1 MKDISKYVESVRT
14 HLETLAKSN
23 TRTLIAI
30 AGPPASGKST
40 LAEQLQIQLN
50 EISMPCGIVPMDG
63 FHLDNEILKA
73 RGLLS
78 RKGAPET
85 FDVEGFKALLHQLIT
100 EKEVSVPLFDRAG
113 DIVIPNAV
121 YIEEH
126 HHHIIIEGN
135 YLFLDE
141 DVWRDL
147 HPYWSLRVF
156 ISPPLE
162 VLEQRL
168 VRRWLAHGLDEG
180 AAKKRA
186 ATNDIPNAKRIL
198 EQSDLQ
204 AVDIA
209 FC

>member
-30 AGPPASGKST
+30 AGQPASGKST

-147 HPYWSLRVF
+147 QPYWSLRVF
-156 ISPPLE
+156 ISPSLE

-168 VRRWLAHGLDEG
+168 VQRWLAYGLEEA
-180 AAKKRA
+180 AAKARA
-186 ATNDIPNAKRIL
+186 ASNDIPNAKRVL
-198 EQSDLQ
+198 EQSNLQ
-204 AVDIA
+204 ALDIA
-209 FC
+209 F

>member
-1 MKDISKYVESVRT
+1 
-14 HLETLAKSN
+14 
-23 TRTLIAI
+23 
-30 AGPPASGKST
+30 
-40 LAEQLQIQLN
+40 
-50 EISMPCGIVPMDG
+50 MPCGIVPMDG

-141 DVWRDL
+141 DVWRGL
-147 HPYWSLRVF
+147 QPYWSLRVF

-168 VRRWLAHGLDEG
+168 VERWLAHGLEEG

-186 ATNDIPNAKRIL
+186 RTNDIPNAKRIL

-209 FC
+209 F

>member
-1 MKDISKYVESVRT
+1 M
-14 HLETLAKSN
+14 
-23 TRTLIAI
+23 
-30 AGPPASGKST
+30 
-40 LAEQLQIQLN
+40 
-50 EISMPCGIVPMDG
+50 
-63 FHLDNEILKA
+63 
-73 RGLLS
+73 
-78 RKGAPET
+78 
-85 FDVEGFKALLHQLIT
+85 EGFKGLLHQLIT

-141 DVWRDL
+141 DVWRGL
-147 HPYWSLRVF
+147 QPYWSLRVF

-168 VRRWLAHGLDEG
+168 VQRWLAHGLEEG

>member
-1 MKDISKYVESVRT
+1 MKDISEHVERVCT
-14 HLETLAKSN
+14 HLATLAKSN
-23 TRTLIAI
+23 RRTLIAI

-40 LAEQLQIQLN
+40 LAAQLQMRLN
-50 EISMPCGIVPMDG
+50 EISLPCGIVPMDG

-73 RGLLS
+73 RGLFS

-85 FDVEGFKALLHQLIT
+85 FDVEGFKALLHQLTT

-147 HPYWSLRVF
+147 QPYWSLRVF

-168 VRRWLAHGLDEG
+168 VQRWLAYGLDEA
-180 AAKKRA
+180 AAKARA
-186 ATNDIPNAKRIL
+186 ASNDIPNAKRVL
-198 EQSDLQ
+198 EQSNLQ
-204 AVDIA
+204 ALDIA
-209 FC
+209 F

>member
-147 HPYWSLRVF
+147 QPYWSLRVF
-156 ISPPLE
+156 ISPSLE

-168 VRRWLAHGLDEG
+168 VQRWLAYGLEEA
-180 AAKKRA
+180 AAKARA
-186 ATNDIPNAKRIL
+186 ASNDIPNAKRVL
-198 EQSDLQ
+198 EQSNLQ
-204 AVDIA
+204 ALDIA
-209 FC
+209 F

>member
-141 DVWRDL
+141 EVWRDL
-147 HPYWSLRVF
+147 QPYWSLRVF

-168 VRRWLAHGLDEG
+168 VQRWLAYGLDEA
-180 AAKKRA
+180 AAKARA
-186 ATNDIPNAKRIL
+186 ASNDIPNAKRVL
-198 EQSDLQ
+198 EQSNLQ
-204 AVDIA
+204 ALDIA
-209 FC
+209 F

>member
-1 MKDISKYVESVRT
+1 
-14 HLETLAKSN
+14 
-23 TRTLIAI
+23 
-30 AGPPASGKST
+30 
-40 LAEQLQIQLN
+40 
-50 EISMPCGIVPMDG
+50 
-63 FHLDNEILKA
+63 
-73 RGLLS
+73 
-78 RKGAPET
+78 
-85 FDVEGFKALLHQLIT
+85 
-100 EKEVSVPLFDRAG
+100 
-113 DIVIPNAV
+113 
-121 YIEEH
+121 
-126 HHHIIIEGN
+126 
-135 YLFLDE
+135 
-141 DVWRDL
+141 
-147 HPYWSLRVF
+147 VF